1 MAAHIQ
7 LLRVKSVNRLDI
19 HKHKDCSGYWID
31 ISFNALEIDG
41 SIGTHYFTFFT
52 EDESG
57 DFASQFLTKLR
68 CAVDNF
74 DFGKELDDSW
84 QSEINPEPIL

>member
-1 MAAHIQ
+1 MSTNYSIHSAHSVEKVEVHTAA
-7 LLRVKSVNRLDI
+7 SVN
-19 HKHKDCSGYWID
+19 GYWITITIEAINWD
-31 ISFNALEIDG
+31 KSTDSHLINI
-41 SIGTHYFTFFT
+41 FT

-68 CAVDNF
+68 CAVNNF
-74 DFGKELDDSW
+74 EIGKELDDSW